1 MTTSPAVTSGLQTA
15 SSTKFTS
22 TCIDHPDCQLLLQ
35 QFPICNASN
44 AVMNICPKTCGSCAM
59 TTTPSTCMDKSEDCQ
74 ILIAHFHVC
83 TDIEFSLEKCQK
95 SCSLCNYHT
104 TTMSNRETPMLF
116 TSPNRETPVTST
128 SPNRETPVPS
138 TVPNRETPPQ
148 ILQY

>member
-1 MTTSPAVTSGLQTA
+1 
-15 SSTKFTS
+15 
-22 TCIDHPDCQLLLQ
+22 
-35 QFPICNASN
+35 
-44 AVMNICPKTCGSCAM
+44 
-59 TTTPSTCMDKSEDCQ
+59 MDKSEDCQ

-104 TTMSNRETPMLF
+104 TTLSNRETPMLF

-138 TVPNRETPPQ
+138 TLLNRETPMPSTVPNRETPPQ